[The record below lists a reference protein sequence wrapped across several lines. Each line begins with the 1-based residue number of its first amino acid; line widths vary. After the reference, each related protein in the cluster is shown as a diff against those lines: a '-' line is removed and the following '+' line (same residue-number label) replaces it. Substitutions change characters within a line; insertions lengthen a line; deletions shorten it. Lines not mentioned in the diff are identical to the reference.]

1 MTSLSVQNI
10 AKYFGEQRLFEGVTF
25 DIGDRDKIGLVG
37 ANGCGKTTLF
47 RILTGETAPEAGGIV
62 RAKTTRLGYLE
73 QHACSDG
80 DRSLLDEVLLVF
92 APVMDMEAE
101 LQRITDR
108 LAGSESG
115 DESLIER
122 QHLLREQFEDAGG
135 LTYLSRTKA
144 ALLGLGFDEAALSQP
159 VSSLSGG
166 QRSKAAM
173 ARLLLSDANLLLL
186 DEPTNH
192 LDISSVEW
200 LEEFLRAYPGGVVVI
215 SHDRYFLDKVT
226 DRTLELFGGRLYQTN
241 GNYSAHRDARDKDRE
256 VAEKHFKTASREIK
270 KLEDNIA
277 LLKQWNRE
285 KSIRA
290 AESREKRLERMKA
303 ALEIP
308 EAEAE
313 SIHFD
318 FTAAM
323 TSGNEVIVTD
333 ALKMGFENRPLFQDV
348 TFQVRRGERVFLLG
362 PNGCGK
368 TTLLRILNGRLAPL
382 KGSVRLGAKVT
393 VGYYDQT
400 QAGLQMDK
408 SALEQLSDAYPDLTG
423 TELRNALAAFLFRG
437 DDVFKPASLLSGGE
451 RARLLL
457 LTLMLARDNLLLLD
471 EPTNHL
477 DIASREALE
486 DALSGYD
493 GTLFIVSH
501 DRYFINR
508 MATRILRLTEDGC
521 VSIDGN
527 YDDYA
532 ARFAPPAEADE
543 APSAKA
549 PRENAYKRRK
559 EQESLRRKTATR
571 VRRAEEEIA
580 RLEAAAA
587 ALHAELE
594 QPEVAADY
602 ERLLTVTAELDQ
614 TQKQLDAQL
623 EEWEQ
628 ALADME
634 KWDGDPSLQ
643 R

>member
-1 MTSLSVQNI
+1 MTSLSVQHI
-10 AKYFGEQRLFEGVTF
+10 SKYFGEQRLFDGVTF
-25 DIGDRDKIGLVG
+25 DIGDRDKVGLVG

-47 RILTGETAPEAGGIV
+47 RILTGETAPDYGGII
-62 RAKTTRLGYLE
+62 RSKTTRIGYLE

-80 DRSLLDEVLLVF
+80 DRTLLDEVLLVF
-92 APVMDMEAE
+92 APVMTMENE
-101 LQRITDR
+101 LREITER
-108 LAGSESG
+108 LAGPDSG
-115 DESLIER
+115 DTALIER
-122 QHLLREQFEDAGG
+122 QHLLREQFENAGG
-135 LTYLSRTKA
+135 LTYLSRTRA
-144 ALLGLGFDEAALSQP
+144 ALLGLGFDEPALSQP

-192 LDISSVEW
+192 LDIPSVEW
-200 LEEFLRAYPGGVVVI
+200 LEEFLRTYSGAVVVI

-226 DRTLELFGGRLYQTN
+226 GRTLELSGGRLYQTN
-241 GNYSAHRDARDKDRE
+241 GNYSAHRHARDKDRE
-256 VAEKHFKTASREIK
+256 VTEKHFKTASRDIK

-308 EAEAE
+308 EAEADT
-313 SIHFD
+313 IHFD

-323 TSGNEVIVTD
+323 TSGNEVLVTD
-333 ALKMGFENRPLFQDV
+333 SLKMGFENRLLFDNV
-348 TFQVRRGERVFLLG
+348 SFQVRRGERVFLLG

-368 TTLLRILNGRLAPL
+368 TTLLRILNGQLAPL
-382 KGSVRLGAKVT
+382 KGTVRLGAKVSI
-393 VGYYDQT
+393 GYYDQT
-400 QAGLQMDK
+400 QERLDMKK
-408 SALEQLSDAYPDLTG
+408 SALEQLSDAYPALSA
-423 TELRNALAAFLFRG
+423 TELRCALAAFLFRG

-457 LTLMLARDNLLLLD
+457 LSLMLARDNLLLLD

-508 MATRILRLTEDGC
+508 MATRVLRLTEDGC
-521 VSIDGN
+521 ASIDGN

-532 ARFAPPAEADE
+532 ERFSVPAHPETAPAEKPA
-543 APSAKA
+543 
-549 PRENAYKRRK
+549 RENTYKLRK
-559 EQESLRRKTATR
+559 EQESLRRKTAAR
-571 VRRAEEEIA
+571 VRRAEEA
-580 RLEAAAA
+580 VA
-587 ALHAELE
+587 ALEEETASLHAQLE

-602 ERLLTVTAELDQ
+602 ERLLAVAAELDETQ
-614 TQKQLDAQL
+614 TRL
-623 EEWEQ
+623 EQQMAEWEA
-628 ALADME
+628 ALSEME
-634 KWDGDPSLQ
+634 RLDGAPDL
-643 R
+643 

>member
-1 MTSLSVQNI
+1 MTSLSVQHI
-10 AKYFGEQRLFEGVTF
+10 SKYFGEQRLFDGVTF
-25 DIGDRDKIGLVG
+25 DIGDRDKVGLVG

-47 RILTGETAPEAGGIV
+47 RILTGETAPDSGGII
-62 RAKTTRLGYLE
+62 RSKATRIGYLE

-80 DRSLLDEVLLVF
+80 DRTLLDEVLLVF
-92 APVMDMEAE
+92 APVMTMENE
-101 LQRITDR
+101 LREITER
-108 LAGSESG
+108 LAGPDSG
-115 DESLIER
+115 DTALIER
-122 QHLLREQFEDAGG
+122 QHLLREQFENAGG
-135 LTYLSRTKA
+135 LTYLSRTRA
-144 ALLGLGFDEAALSQP
+144 ALLGLGFDEPALSQP

-192 LDISSVEW
+192 LDIPSVEW
-200 LEEFLRAYPGGVVVI
+200 LEEFLRTYSGAVVVI

-226 DRTLELFGGRLYQTN
+226 GRTLELSGGRLYQTN
-241 GNYSAHRDARDKDRE
+241 GNYSAHRHARDKDRE
-256 VAEKHFKTASREIK
+256 VTEKHFKTASRDIK

-308 EAEAE
+308 EAEADT
-313 SIHFD
+313 IHFD

-323 TSGNEVIVTD
+323 TSGNEVLVTD
-333 ALKMGFENRPLFQDV
+333 SLKMGFENRPLFDNV
-348 TFQVRRGERVFLLG
+348 SFQVRRGERVFLLG

-368 TTLLRILNGRLAPL
+368 TTLLRILNGQLAPL
-382 KGSVRLGAKVT
+382 KGAVRLGAKVSI
-393 VGYYDQT
+393 GYYDQT
-400 QAGLQMDK
+400 QERLDMKK
-408 SALEQLSDAYPDLTG
+408 SALEQLSDAYPALSG
-423 TELRNALAAFLFRG
+423 TELRCALAAFLFRG

-457 LTLMLARDNLLLLD
+457 LSLMLARDNLLLLD

-508 MATRILRLTEDGC
+508 MATRVLRLTEDGC
-521 VSIDGN
+521 ASVDGN

-532 ARFAPPAEADE
+532 ERFSAPAHPETAPAEKPA
-543 APSAKA
+543 
-549 PRENAYKRRK
+549 RENTYKLRK
-559 EQESLRRKTATR
+559 EQESLRRKTAAR
-571 VRRAEEEIA
+571 VRRAEEA
-580 RLEAAAA
+580 VA
-587 ALHAELE
+587 ALEEETASLHAQLE

-602 ERLLTVTAELDQ
+602 ERLLAVTAELDETQ
-614 TQKQLDAQL
+614 TRL
-623 EEWEQ
+623 EQQMAEWEA
-628 ALADME
+628 ALSEME
-634 KWDGDPSLQ
+634 RLDGTPDL
-643 R
+643 

>member
-10 AKYFGEQRLFEGVTF
+10 GKYFGEQRLFDGVTF

-47 RILTGETAPEAGGIV
+47 RILTGALSPDSGGIV
-62 RAKTTRLGYLE
+62 RAKSTRLGYLE

-80 DRSLLDEVLLVF
+80 DRTLLDEVLLVF
-92 APVMDMEAE
+92 APVMAMEAE
-101 LQRITDR
+101 LRDITER
-108 LAGSESG
+108 LAGPDSG
-115 DESLIER
+115 DAALIER
-122 QHLLREQFEDAGG
+122 QHLLRERYEDAGG
-135 LTYLSRTKA
+135 LTYLSRARA
-144 ALLGLGFDEAALSQP
+144 ALLGLGFDEPALSQP

-192 LDISSVEW
+192 LDIPSVEW
-200 LEEFLRAYPGGVVVI
+200 LEEFLRAYPGAVVVI

-226 DRTLELFGGRLYQTN
+226 GRTLELSGGRLYQTN

-256 VAEKHFKTASREIK
+256 VAEKHFKTASREIR
-270 KLEDNIA
+270 KLEDNIT

-303 ALEIP
+303 ALEVP
-308 EAEAE
+308 ESEADT
-313 SIHFD
+313 IHFD
-318 FTAAM
+318 FTAVM
-323 TSGNEVIVTD
+323 TSGNEVLVTD
-333 ALKMGFENRPLFQDV
+333 SLKMGFENRPLFDNV
-348 TFQVRRGERVFLLG
+348 SFQVRRGERVFLLG

-368 TTLLRILNGRLAPL
+368 TTLLRILNGQLAPL
-382 KGSVRLGAKVT
+382 KGTVRLGAKVT
-393 VGYYDQT
+393 IGYYDQT
-400 QAGLQMDK
+400 QERLDMKK
-408 SALEQLSDAYPDLTG
+408 SALEQLSDAYPSLSG
-423 TELRNALAAFLFRG
+423 TELRCALAAFLFRG
-437 DDVFKPASLLSGGE
+437 DDVFKPAALLSGGE

-486 DALSGYD
+486 EALSGYD

-508 MATRILRLTEDGC
+508 MATRVLRLTGEGC
-521 VSIDGN
+521 VSVNGN

-532 ARFAPPAEADE
+532 QRFAPPAQTET
-543 APSAKA
+543 APAEKPA
-549 PRENAYKRRK
+549 RENTYKLRK
-559 EQESLRRKTATR
+559 EQESLRRKAAAR
-571 VRRAEEEIA
+571 VRRAEEA
-580 RLEAAAA
+580 VAALEAAVA
-587 ALHAELE
+587 ALHTQLE

-602 ERLLTVTAELDQ
+602 ERLLAVTAELDA
-614 TQKQLDAQL
+614 TQRRLDEQMA
-623 EEWEQ
+623 EWEA
-628 ALADME
+628 ALSEME
-634 KWDGDPSLQ
+634 RWDAAASG
-643 R
+643 

>member
-10 AKYFGEQRLFEGVTF
+10 GKYFGEQRLFDGVTF

-47 RILTGETAPEAGGIV
+47 RILTGALSPDSGGIV
-62 RAKTTRLGYLE
+62 RAKSTRLGYLE

-80 DRSLLDEVLLVF
+80 DRTLLDEVLLVF
-92 APVMDMEAE
+92 APVMAMEAE
-101 LQRITDR
+101 LRDITER
-108 LAGSESG
+108 LAGPDSG
-115 DESLIER
+115 DAALIER
-122 QHLLREQFEDAGG
+122 QHLLRERYEDAGG
-135 LTYLSRTKA
+135 PTYLSRARA
-144 ALLGLGFDEAALSQP
+144 ALLGLGFDEPALSQP

-192 LDISSVEW
+192 LDIPSVEW
-200 LEEFLRAYPGGVVVI
+200 LEEFLRAYPGAVVVI

-226 DRTLELFGGRLYQTN
+226 GRTLELSGGRLYQTN

-256 VAEKHFKTASREIK
+256 VAEKHFKTASREIR

-303 ALEIP
+303 ALEVP
-308 EAEAE
+308 ESEADT
-313 SIHFD
+313 IHFD
-318 FTAAM
+318 FTAVM
-323 TSGNEVIVTD
+323 TSGNEVLVTD
-333 ALKMGFENRPLFQDV
+333 SLKMGFENRPLFDNV
-348 TFQVRRGERVFLLG
+348 SFQVRRGERVFLLG

-368 TTLLRILNGRLAPL
+368 TTLLRILNGQLAPL
-382 KGSVRLGAKVT
+382 KGTVRLGAKVT
-393 VGYYDQT
+393 IGYYDQT
-400 QAGLQMDK
+400 QERLDMKK
-408 SALEQLSDAYPDLTG
+408 SALEQLSDAYPSLSG
-423 TELRNALAAFLFRG
+423 TELRCALAAFLFRG
-437 DDVFKPASLLSGGE
+437 DDVFKPAALLSGGE

-486 DALSGYD
+486 EALSGYD

-508 MATRILRLTEDGC
+508 MATRVLRLTGEGC
-521 VSIDGN
+521 VSVNGN

-532 ARFAPPAEADE
+532 QRFAPPAQTET
-543 APSAKA
+543 APAEKPA
-549 PRENAYKRRK
+549 RENTYKLRK
-559 EQESLRRKTATR
+559 EQESLRRKAAAR
-571 VRRAEEEIA
+571 VRRAEEA
-580 RLEAAAA
+580 VAALEAAVA
-587 ALHAELE
+587 ALHTQLE

-602 ERLLTVTAELDQ
+602 ERLLAVTAELDA
-614 TQKQLDAQL
+614 TQRRLDEQMA
-623 EEWEQ
+623 EWEA
-628 ALADME
+628 ALSEME
-634 KWDGDPSLQ
+634 RWDAAASG
-643 R
+643 

>member
-1 MTSLSVQNI
+1 MTSLSVQHI
-10 AKYFGEQRLFEGVTF
+10 SKYFGEQRLFDGVTF
-25 DIGDRDKIGLVG
+25 DIGDRDKVGLVG

-47 RILTGETAPEAGGIV
+47 RILTGETAPDSGGII
-62 RAKTTRLGYLE
+62 RSKTTRIGYLE

-80 DRSLLDEVLLVF
+80 DRTLLDEVLLVF
-92 APVMDMEAE
+92 APVMTMENE
-101 LQRITDR
+101 LREITER
-108 LAGSESG
+108 LAGPDSG
-115 DESLIER
+115 DTALIER
-122 QHLLREQFEDAGG
+122 QHLLREQFENAGG
-135 LTYLSRTKA
+135 LTYLSRTRA
-144 ALLGLGFDEAALSQP
+144 ALLGLGFDEPALSQP

-192 LDISSVEW
+192 LDIPSVEW
-200 LEEFLRAYPGGVVVI
+200 LEEFLRTYSGAVVVI

-226 DRTLELFGGRLYQTN
+226 GRTLELSGGRLYQTN
-241 GNYSAHRDARDKDRE
+241 GNYSAHRHARDKDRE
-256 VAEKHFKTASREIK
+256 VTEKHFKTASRDIK

-308 EAEAE
+308 EAEADT
-313 SIHFD
+313 IHFD

-323 TSGNEVIVTD
+323 TSGNEVLVTD
-333 ALKMGFENRPLFQDV
+333 SLKMGFENRPLFDNV
-348 TFQVRRGERVFLLG
+348 SFQVRRGERVFLLG

-368 TTLLRILNGRLAPL
+368 TTLLRILNGQLAPL
-382 KGSVRLGAKVT
+382 KGTVRLGAKVSI
-393 VGYYDQT
+393 GYYDQT
-400 QAGLQMDK
+400 QERLDMKK
-408 SALEQLSDAYPDLTG
+408 SALEQLSDAYPALSG
-423 TELRNALAAFLFRG
+423 TELRCALAAFLFRG

-457 LTLMLARDNLLLLD
+457 LSLMLARDNLLLLD

-508 MATRILRLTEDGC
+508 MATRVLRLTEDGC
-521 VSIDGN
+521 ASVDGN

-532 ARFAPPAEADE
+532 ERFSAPAHPETAPAEKPA
-543 APSAKA
+543 
-549 PRENAYKRRK
+549 RENTYKLRK
-559 EQESLRRKTATR
+559 EQESLRRKTAAR
-571 VRRAEEEIA
+571 VRRAEEA
-580 RLEAAAA
+580 VA
-587 ALHAELE
+587 ALEEETASLHAQLE

-602 ERLLTVTAELDQ
+602 ERLLAVTAELDETQ
-614 TQKQLDAQL
+614 TRL
-623 EEWEQ
+623 EQQMAEWEA
-628 ALADME
+628 ALSEME
-634 KWDGDPSLQ
+634 RLDGAPDL
-643 R
+643 